1 MNKMDNR
8 NCRDFYDFNE
18 NESEDDDESKND
30 FIGEGGFAIVY
41 KAVKK
46 DTKEK
51 RALKIIKKRKIKQI
65 LKEINKRDPTFDDF
79 NNFYED
85 LYKEIDFMKRM
96 KGQKDENNNT
106 VEFYEY
112 FHNKNEFVIVMELY
126 DESLN
131 DFLIRKKHFN
141 SNEIYYILT
150 QINKSFKRMNKLK
163 IVHRDLNLK
172 NILVKYENIEKTKY
186 ILKLADYG
194 ISKAMVDISK
204 LHTQKGTLRY
214 MAPEVM
220 NGEYKE
226 KCDLWSLGIIIYLLY
241 FNDYPYSGDQPM
253 ALYNQIQES
262 DIKVQTDNDD
272 LNDLIKN
279 LLNPDEEKR
288 LNWNQYYNHRFFI
301 NNANQIIEEEK
312 EENVIIIKVNVRNY
326 DKNENLFKNIYFL
339 DNDLFMKEKTGY
351 NYKENEEIKKLL
363 EEGCIEIFINNNI
376 LPDNK
381 KYFKPN
387 NEGIY
392 EIKLNF
398 KKKWQIVVICLVAV

>member
-1 MNKMDNR
+1 MNEMDNR
-8 NCRDFYDFNE
+8 NCRDFYDFYE
-18 NESEDDDESKND
+18 NESEDDDECKND

-51 RALKIIKKRKIKQI
+51 RALTIIKKRKIKQI

-112 FHNKNEFVIVMELY
+112 FHNKNEFVIVMELC

-241 FNDYPYSGDQPM
+241 FNDYPYIGDQPM

-262 DIKVQTDNDD
+262 DIKIQTYNKD

-279 LLNPDEEKR
+279 LLNPDEEK
-288 LNWNQYYNHRFFI
+288 
-301 NNANQIIEEEK
+301 
-312 EENVIIIKVNVRNY
+312 
-326 DKNENLFKNIYFL
+326 D
-339 DNDLFMKEKTGY
+339 
-351 NYKENEEIKKLL
+351 
-363 EEGCIEIFINNNI
+363 
-376 LPDNK
+376 
-381 KYFKPN
+381 
-387 NEGIY
+387 
-392 EIKLNF
+392 
-398 KKKWQIVVICLVAV
+398 